1 MRIDPVTVV
10 VAEDHA
16 VVREGTRQMLE
27 NDDLISVIG
36 EAVDGPAAVAACS
49 KLSPDVLLLD
59 MSLPAMNGIEVT
71 HRVLAQPHPPRVLIL
86 SAYDDTDY
94 VTAALDAGA
103 GGYLLKTAGS
113 QEVIAAIVAVSRGD
127 IVLHPTVAKRALER
141 GAQGESTS
149 ALSEREVEVLRLAAK
164 GSRTKEIA
172 AQLSVSTRTVESHF
186 TSIYNKLGVSS
197 RTEAVLYAAAHGWV
211 NHDTESSGEF

>member
-1 MRIDPVTVV
+1 MHLEPVTVV

-27 NDDLISVIG
+27 NDDLISVVG
-36 EAVDGPAAVAACS
+36 EAVDGPSAVAQSLELA
-49 KLSPDVLLLD
+49 PDVLLLD
-59 MSLPAMNGIEVT
+59 MSLPVLNGIEVT
-71 HRVLAQPHPPRVLIL
+71 RRVLEQTKPPKVLIL

-113 QEVIAAIVAVSRGD
+113 QEVIAAILSVARGEV
-127 IVLHPTVAKRALER
+127 VLHPAVARKALDR
-141 GAQGESTS
+141 HAGGGPGG
-149 ALSEREVEVLRLAAK
+149 ALSDREIEVLRLAAR
-164 GSRTKEIA
+164 GERTKEIA
-172 AQLSVSTRTVESHF
+172 AELSVSTRTVESHF
-186 TSIYNKLGVSS
+186 TSIYNKLGVTN

-211 NHDTESSGEF
+211 STEHGP